1 MCQFTHRAY
10 FHSLDENNT
19 KLDMLKKEVAYLK
32 ETVVQLSK
40 ILQNLILNWQK

>member
-1 MCQFTHRAY
+1 MCQFTQCAY
-10 FHSLDENNT
+10 FHSPDENIT
-19 KLDMLKKEVAYLK
+19 KLDMLEKEVAYLK